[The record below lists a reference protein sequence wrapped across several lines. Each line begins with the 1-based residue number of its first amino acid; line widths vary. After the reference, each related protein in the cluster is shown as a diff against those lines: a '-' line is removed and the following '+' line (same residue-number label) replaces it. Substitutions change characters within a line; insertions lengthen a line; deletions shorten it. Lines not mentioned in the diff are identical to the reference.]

1 MSQYYDMVS
10 AHYIRDRDHLTNV
23 VASTHLAHHDIMVT
37 QTVHDGT
44 L

>member
-1 MSQYYDMVS
+1 MPQYYDMVS
-10 AHYIRDRDHLTNV
+10 AHNVRDRDHFANV
-23 VASTHLAHHDIMVT
+23 IASTHPAHHDIMVT